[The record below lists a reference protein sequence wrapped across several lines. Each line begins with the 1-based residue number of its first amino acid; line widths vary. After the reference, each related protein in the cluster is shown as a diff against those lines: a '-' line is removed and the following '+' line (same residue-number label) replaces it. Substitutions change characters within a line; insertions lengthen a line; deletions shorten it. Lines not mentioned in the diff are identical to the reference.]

1 MPCRKYPVAVPT
13 KSLFESNEPP
23 AQPDPPASS
32 SEPMSVAALS
42 ALIVDA
48 LEDGL
53 PRTLRVEGEL
63 SNLKRS
69 RNGHWYFSLKD
80 ETSKVDCA
88 MWSARARGVTFE
100 PEDGD
105 AVEVTGHVEHYAKQG
120 RTQLIVERLKSAGL
134 GTLQARFEAMCS
146 ELREAGW
153 FDAEHKQEL
162 PMLPRRIA
170 VLTAAGSAA
179 LADVQRTSR
188 DRCPSVS
195 LVLVDVPVQGEGAA
209 PRIAE
214 AIRRVDAAADS
225 LDIDAMLVTRGGGSL
240 EDLWSFNERVVAEAI
255 FNCSTPIV
263 AAIGHESDTS
273 IAELVADHRASTPTQ
288 AVVALMPDAQD
299 LQRQFDDRERRLQLF
314 INRRFEFAM
323 KSLEAGRDRLRS
335 GAKLLVSQR
344 LHALERRIGLL
355 AERRPERQL
364 AARRTQ
370 VATRSLHLRNAIGV
384 RIQHEEARLARWSR
398 DLPRQTGD
406 QLGTRRSHLY
416 ARSDTLEA
424 IGPRAVLERGFS
436 VTVDEAGRAL
446 RSTGGIEVGALLTSH
461 FSDGR
466 VLSRVEGVK
475 HGENDPSGTVEAQ

>member
-1 MPCRKYPVAVPT
+1 MLSRKYPVAVPT
-13 KSLFESNEPP
+13 KSLFDSHEPP
-23 AQPDPPASS
+23 APPDPPASS
-32 SEPMSVAALS
+32 SEPISVAALS
-42 ALIVDA
+42 ALIVGA

-53 PRTLRVEGEL
+53 PRSLRVEGEL

-88 MWSARARGVTFE
+88 MWSSRTRGVTFD
-100 PEDGD
+100 PGDGD

-120 RTQLIVERLKSAGL
+120 RTQLIVERLKAAGL

-209 PRIAE
+209 PRIAQ
-214 AIRRVDAAADS
+214 AIRRVDAAAES
-225 LDIDAMLVTRGGGSL
+225 LGIDAMLVTRGGGSL

-273 IAELVADHRASTPTQ
+273 IAELVSDHRASTPTQ

-299 LQRQFDDRERRLQLF
+299 LQRQFNDRERRLQLF
-314 INRRFEFAM
+314 ISRMLESRRRAVDAEC
-323 KSLEAGRDRLRS
+323 DRIRS
-335 GAKLLVSQR
+335 GARLLVSSR

-364 AARRTQ
+364 AARRTE
-370 VATRSLHLRNAIGV
+370 VATRSLHLRNAMAV
-384 RIQHEEARLARWSR
+384 RIQHEEARLARFTR
-398 DLPRQTGD
+398 DLPRQTSD
-406 QLGTRRSHLY
+406 QLAARRSLLH

-436 VTVDEAGRAL
+436 VTVDEAGRAI
-446 RSTGGIEVGALLTSH
+446 RSTDGVEVGALLTSH
-461 FSDGR
+461 FSHGQL
-466 VLSRVEGVK
+466 LSRVEGVEK
-475 HGENDPSGTVEAQ
+475 GENDPSGTVEA

>member
-1 MPCRKYPVAVPT
+1 MPT
-13 KSLFESNEPP
+13 KSLFEPDEPP
-23 AQPDPPASS
+23 APPEQPAKTSQPIT
-32 SEPMSVAALS
+32 VAALS

-48 LEDGL
+48 LEKGL

-88 MWSARARGVTFE
+88 MWSSRTRGVTFD
-100 PEDGD
+100 PADGD

-120 RTQLIVERLKSAGL
+120 RTQLIVERLKAAGQ
-134 GTLQARFEAMCS
+134 GSLQARFEAMCR

-153 FDAEHKQEL
+153 FEDEHKQEL
-162 PMLPRRIA
+162 PILPRRIA

-195 LVLVDVPVQGEGAA
+195 LLLIDVPVQGEAAA

-214 AIRRVDAAADS
+214 AIGRVDAAADAFE
-225 LDIDAMLVTRGGGSL
+225 IDAILVTRGGGSL
-240 EDLWSFNERVVAEAI
+240 EDLWAFNERVVAEAV

-288 AVVALMPDAQD
+288 AVVALMPDVED
-299 LQRQFDDRERRLQLF
+299 LHRQFDDRARRLQLF
-314 INRRFEFAM
+314 ITRR
-323 KSLEAGRDRLRS
+323 LESARRTMQSRQDQLRS
-335 GAKLLVSQR
+335 GAKLLVSNR

-364 AARRTQ
+364 AARRTR
-370 VATRSLHLRNAIGV
+370 VATQSLHLERTMTML
-384 RIQHEEARLARWSR
+384 IQREQVRLAGYSR
-398 DLPRQTGD
+398 DLPRQTRD
-406 QLGTRRSHLY
+406 RLDSMRVHLE
-416 ARSDTLEA
+416 ARSNTLEA
-424 IGPRAVLERGFS
+424 IGPQAVLERGFS
-436 VTVDEAGRAL
+436 VTVDAQGRAL
-446 RSTGGIEVGALLTSH
+446 RSTEGVEPGSLLTSH
-461 FSDGR
+461 LSDGR
-466 VLSRVEGVK
+466 VHSRVEDVEKGVD
-475 HGENDPSGTVEAQ
+475 DPSGTVEAQ